1 MIRKV
6 DYTMHSACLAA
17 VVTIGDAIIYLP
29 SEYRGEAMLPG
40 FLIASA
46 AAVLIFLAS
55 HFLCVYSSGGA
66 IYKKV
71 LFTVLALILSVY
83 ALRSGAHC
91 LLVFAGFAD
100 KILLPDG
107 GKFIAAFIF
116 LFTAAVLS
124 LKNRIVLL
132 KLSFIAAP
140 LVAVSAVLFLLLT
153 AKDLEADNIAIGS
166 FLHLKELY
174 GGAAYFFSEISL
186 PAALIPPY
194 FVINEKKPRLSAG
207 LAGLCAGLVVT
218 AAACT
223 VSVLLFG
230 ARMSA
235 RLPFP
240 LAGAVSTVTVGPLF
254 TRMDWIV
261 YGVFFI
267 SAVIKAAFCSR
278 LCFGL
283 IKELSPRK
291 RTGSFR

>member
-1 MIRKV
+1 M
-6 DYTMHSACLAA
+6 
-17 VVTIGDAIIYLP
+17 
-29 SEYRGEAMLPG
+29 
-40 FLIASA
+40 
-46 AAVLIFLAS
+46 
-55 HFLCVYSSGGA
+55 
-66 IYKKV
+66 
-71 LFTVLALILSVY
+71 LALILSVY

-132 KLSFIAAP
+132 KLSLIAAP
-140 LVAVSAVLFLLLT
+140 LIAVSAVLFLLLT

-218 AAACT
+218 ATACT